1 MKCPLTPSLSR
12 AYRQAGLCGE
22 EKGEG
27 QKGGNGMNIVVCIK
41 RVPETTDA
49 DIFIDK
55 SGKDIDKSGLVF
67 DLNEWDSYAIEE
79 AILLKEKLGGTV
91 TVLSMGGEDSNESIR
106 KCLAMGADDAMRL
119 SDPAFAGSDGF
130 ATAKALAEAIRK
142 IQYDLILT
150 GTQAEDDGYGQ
161 VGVTLA
167 ELLGVPHAALVN
179 RIEVQ
184 DKKVKA
190 HRELEGGLEEVVEID
205 LPAVLTIQ
213 TGINEPRYVSIMGIR
228 KVAKK
233 EIKALG
239 VADLNLKP
247 EEVGAAGSDIRL
259 EKVFLPPVG
268 EGAEMLEGKPE
279 DVATKVFDILKD
291 KGGLA

>member
-213 TGINEPRYVSIMGIR
+213 TGGCRW
-228 KVAKK
+228 
-233 EIKALG
+233 L
-239 VADLNLKP
+239 
-247 EEVGAAGSDIRL
+247 
-259 EKVFLPPVG
+259 
-268 EGAEMLEGKPE
+268 
-279 DVATKVFDILKD
+279 
-291 KGGLA
+291 

>member
-1 MKCPLTPSLSR
+1 
-12 AYRQAGLCGE
+12 
-22 EKGEG
+22 
-27 QKGGNGMNIVVCIK
+27 MNTVVCIK
-41 RVPETTDA
+41 RVPETADA
-49 DIFIDK
+49 DVSISK
-55 SGKDIDKSGLVF
+55 SGKDIDKSGLAF

-91 TVLSMGGEDSNESIR
+91 TVLSVGGEDSNESLR

-119 SDPAFAGSDGF
+119 TDPAFDGSDGF
-130 ATAKALAEAIRK
+130 VTAKILAEAIRK
-142 IQYDLILT
+142 IPYDLILT

-167 ELLGVPHAALVN
+167 EFLGIPHAALVN

-233 EIKALG
+233 ELKVLKTS
-239 VADLNLKP
+239 DLNLKP
-247 EEVGAAGSDIRL
+247 EEVGLAGSDIRL
-259 EKVFLPPVG
+259 EKLFLPPVG

>member
-1 MKCPLTPSLSR
+1 
-12 AYRQAGLCGE
+12 
-22 EKGEG
+22 
-27 QKGGNGMNIVVCIK
+27 MNIIVCIK
-41 RVPETTDA
+41 RVPETTEA

-55 SGKDIDKSGLVF
+55 TGKGIDKSGLVF

-91 TVLSMGGEDSNESIR
+91 TVLSMGGEDTNESIR
-106 KCLAMGADDAMRL
+106 KCLAMGADDALRL
-119 SDPAFAGSDGF
+119 TDPAFEGSDGF
-130 ATAKALAEAIRK
+130 ATARALAEAIRK
-142 IQYDLILT
+142 MPYDLIFT
-150 GTQAEDDGYGQ
+150 GTQAEDDGFGQ

-167 ELLGVPHAALVN
+167 ELLGIPHAALVN

-184 DKKVKA
+184 EKKVKA

-233 EIKALG
+233 EIKVLKTS
-239 VADLNLKP
+239 DLNLKP
-247 EEVGAAGSDIRL
+247 EEVGLAGSDIRL

-268 EGAEMLEGKPE
+268 EGAEMLGGKPE